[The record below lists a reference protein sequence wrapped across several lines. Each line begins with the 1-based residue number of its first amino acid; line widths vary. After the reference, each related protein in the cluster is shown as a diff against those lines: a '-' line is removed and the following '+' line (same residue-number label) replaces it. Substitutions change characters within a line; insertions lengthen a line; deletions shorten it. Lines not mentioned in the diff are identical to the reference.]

1 MRGETMRPPL
11 ADGLMCAHQDER
23 TKWAR
28 ELCQFLTDTITRRAP
43 IGLSAWRKTWLITSE
58 ASANFIEVL
67 TRWEASGHDADL
79 VELLER
85 CHRLLDAWALAVD
98 EFERCLE

>member
-1 MRGETMRPPL
+1 MRPPL
-11 ADGLMCAHQDER
+11 ADGVMCAHQDER

-58 ASANFIEVL
+58 ASADFLEVL
-67 TRWEASGHDADL
+67 TRWEANGSDTDL
-79 VELLER
+79 AELSER
-85 CHRLLDAWALAVD
+85 CNRLLDSWACAAD
-98 EFERCLE
+98 AFEMHCHDTN